1 MGALEG
7 ERGTAR
13 KPLQSAN
20 RPVGVGTIRCAMDD
34 RARSPLRLLA
44 PLALVLATLVFLVVV
59 ASGVVGG
66 GEENASTGTA
76 ERTPNGESQQQS
88 EGSGDDSYE
97 VQEGDTL
104 DGIAAETGV
113 SVEELQELNP
123 DLDPQSLI
131 AGQELRLTE

>member
-1 MGALEG
+1 M
-7 ERGTAR
+7 RG
-13 KPLQSAN
+13 
-20 RPVGVGTIRCAMDD
+20 GTIRCAMDY

-44 PLALVLATLVFLVVV
+44 PLALAVATLVFLVVI

-66 GEENASTGTA
+66 DEENAGTGTA
-76 ERTPNGESQQQS
+76 ERAPNGESQQQQS

-131 AGQELRLTE
+131 AGQELQLTE

>member
-1 MGALEG
+1 V
-7 ERGTAR
+7 RG
-13 KPLQSAN
+13 
-20 RPVGVGTIRCAMDD
+20 GTIRCAMDD

-44 PLALVLATLVFLVVV
+44 PLALALATLVFLVVI

-66 GEENASTGTA
+66 DEESASTGTA
-76 ERTPNGESQQQS
+76 ERTPSGKAEQQS
-88 EGSGDDSYE
+88 DRSGDDSYE

-123 DLDPQSLI
+123 DLDPQSLVT
-131 AGQELRLTE
+131 GQELQLTE

>member
-1 MGALEG
+1 
-7 ERGTAR
+7 
-13 KPLQSAN
+13 
-20 RPVGVGTIRCAMDD
+20 MDD

-44 PLALVLATLVFLVVV
+44 PLALAVATLVFLVVI

-66 GEENASTGTA
+66 DGESANTGTA
-76 ERTPNGESQQQS
+76 ERAPNGESQQQS

-131 AGQELRLTE
+131 AGQELQLTE

>member
-1 MGALEG
+1 
-7 ERGTAR
+7 
-13 KPLQSAN
+13 
-20 RPVGVGTIRCAMDD
+20 MDD

-44 PLALVLATLVFLVVV
+44 PLALAVATLVFLVVI

-66 GEENASTGTA
+66 DEESANTGTA
-76 ERTPNGESQQQS
+76 ERAPNGESQQS

-131 AGQELRLTE
+131 AGQELQLTE